1 MVITNWRNLL
11 DAVRPTRPRPTQ
23 RRHAGSRLRTGSRLR
38 IEPLEPRMLL
48 SGDPI
53 TLGPQT
59 SLFDQPYVQIEMFRD
74 EPPVGMGPYGS
85 ALGMGVYP
93 FDYFLLDTGANSILS
108 AREPTQDMASEGY
121 QTEGTFL
128 EFGVSG
134 YSEFDVSA
142 PYRFDFQG
150 TDAVAHTLPQTA
162 DQVRILSSES
172 IELLASVAEG
182 GIAGIVGMPAMT
194 DRVTTLDMSD
204 WADVDDIFEL
214 VGLGVEFSND
224 VPADNGHR
232 YSVAVDARVQFDP
245 EDGRPP
251 EDPDGPLPVWTDIPF
266 LTAKVEYQDAV
277 QSGSFL
283 LDTGAQMSMI
293 STSLAASI
301 GLSEED
307 ALYYI
312 EVGGIGGTRS
322 VPVVLIEGVRIPTL
336 EGPDL
341 VWTGTDPDELGIE
354 VIMID
359 IAPGIEGVLGVD
371 LLTTGMDIGIDPI
384 TWEITFVGAPH
395 FEKMHFDFR
404 NWDQGVGTL
413 YFDVYPY
420 HIQVSESDGSTA
432 VGENGLSD
440 TYELVLWEPPIE
452 DVRIDLIPA
461 DAQLEAV
468 DAANPANDYLLFTP
482 ANWDVPQQVLVTAV
496 DDSVLEGTHAGLIA
510 HRSLSNDSHYDNLH
524 IALVEVQVA
533 DNGVSN
539 VAGRHVFYN
548 NSAFDGRDPFP
559 DALDDNAIA
568 PDKTAL
574 LPGQQASL
582 ANYTSYVHG
591 INGVMVDIDGLA
603 DPNAISDA
611 DFVFRVGN
619 SNDPSTWTTGPEL
632 DDIDVRPDQ
641 GVNSS
646 DRITLTFADG
656 AVTDQWLE
664 VTVMANQRT
673 GLPGDDV
680 FYFGNA
686 VGETGNCGSDAK
698 VDMIDVLLTRY
709 NPHAFF
715 DPASLDTPY
724 DFNRD
729 RRVNAI
735 DTLIVRNHQTWSGTE
750 LNLIDL
756 AAGSALASRTASTAE
771 PVAGKTLFWPR
782 VPSIR
787 DTIFQQSAQRPF
799 AIDWLGEFD
808 DKAGQRKSNGK
819 PAQQAVDK
827 LLALHGQ

>member
-1 MVITNWRNLL
+1 MAITNWRNLL
-11 DAVRPTRPRPTQ
+11 DAVRPTRPRLSE
-23 RRHAGSRLRTGSRLR
+23 RRHTGCRLR

-48 SGDPI
+48 TGDPI

-85 ALGMGVYP
+85 AMGMGVYP
-93 FDYFLLDTGANSILS
+93 FNYFLLDTGANSILS
-108 AREPTQDMASEGY
+108 AKEPTQDMASEGY

-128 EFGVSG
+128 ELGVSG

-194 DRVTTLDMSD
+194 GRVTTLDMSD
-204 WADVDDIFEL
+204 WADVDDIFDL
-214 VGLGVEFSND
+214 TGLGVEFSND

-232 YSVAVDARVQFDP
+232 YSVAVDTRIQFDP

-251 EDPDGPLPVWTDIPF
+251 EDPDGPLPVWADIPF
-266 LTAKVEYQDAV
+266 LTAKAEYQDAV
-277 QSGSFL
+277 QPGSFL

-293 STSLAASI
+293 STSLAASL
-301 GLSEED
+301 GLSEAD

-322 VPVVLIEGVRIPTL
+322 VPVVLIDGIRIPTQ
-336 EGPDL
+336 EGPEL

-354 VIMID
+354 VIIID
-359 IAPGIEGVLGVD
+359 IAPGIEGILGVD
-371 LLTTGMDIGIDPI
+371 LLTTGMDVGLDPI
-384 TWEITFVGAPH
+384 TWELIFVGAPH

-404 NWDQGVGTL
+404 NWDQGAGTL

-420 HIQVSESDGSTA
+420 HVAVSESDGLTE

-440 TYELVLWEPPIE
+440 TYEIVLWEPPTE
-452 DVRIDLIPA
+452 NVQIDLIPA
-461 DAQLEAV
+461 DAQVVAV
-468 DAANPANDYLLFTP
+468 DAANSANDYLLFTP
-482 ANWDVPQQVLVTAV
+482 ADWNVPQQVLVTAV
-496 DDSVLEGTHAGLIA
+496 DDSVLEGAHTGLIA
-510 HRSLSNDSHYDNLH
+510 HRSLSTDEHYDNLR
-524 IALVEVQVA
+524 IALVEAQVA
-533 DNGVSN
+533 DNEASS

-548 NSAFDGRDPFP
+548 NSAFDGRDPLP
-559 DALDDNAIA
+559 NALDDNAIA
-568 PDKTAL
+568 PDKAAL
-574 LPGQQASL
+574 EPGQQASL

-591 INGVMVDIDGLA
+591 INGIMVDIDGLA
-603 DPNAISDA
+603 EPSAISDA
-611 DFVFRVGN
+611 DFIFRVGN
-619 SNDPSTWTTGPEL
+619 GNDPSTWTPGPL
-632 DDIDVRPDQ
+632 PDDIDVRFSQ
-641 GVNSS
+641 GANNS

-656 AVTDQWLE
+656 AITGQWLE
-664 VTVMANQRT
+664 VTVLANDHT
-673 GLPGDDV
+673 GLLSDDV
-680 FYFGNA
+680 FYYGNA
-686 VGETGNCGSDAK
+686 VGETGNCGCEAK
-698 VDMIDVLLTRY
+698 VDIIDLLLTRN
-709 NPHAFF
+709 NPYPFF
-715 DPASLDTPY
+715 NPASLDTLY

-735 DTLIVRNHQTWSGTE
+735 DTLIARNHQTWSGTE
-750 LNLIDL
+750 LNLINP
-756 AAGSALASRTASTAE
+756 ATQSAVASRTASTAE
-771 PVAGKTLFWPR
+771 PVVGKTLFWPR
-782 VPSIR
+782 APSIR
-787 DTIFQQSAQRPF
+787 DTLFRQSAQRAF
-799 AIDWLGEFD
+799 AIDWLGQFD
-808 DKAGQRKSNGK
+808 DNPGQRRRESNGK